1 MVFEV
6 AVVEDSGVDGV
17 EDLVVGEVE
26 DLEAAAGVGASEE
39 GGEME
44 EDVDSEARDNVMVVV
59 CCDGLI
65 LILCHTSRATA
76 LCDGAWPV
84 GLGL

>member
-44 EDVDSEARDNVMVVV
+44 EDVDSEVCPFCNVLQIYM
-59 CCDGLI
+59 L
-65 LILCHTSRATA
+65 L
-76 LCDGAWPV
+76 
-84 GLGL
+84 